1 MLGILGVSPKINVFL
16 TSVGCRMMFKSIR
29 IRRKIYELTYTDR
42 HIPLE
47 VKKQRLTLILTIAGS
62 VPGQA

>member
-1 MLGILGVSPKINVFL
+1 
-16 TSVGCRMMFKSIR
+16 MMFKSIR
-29 IRRKIYELTYTDR
+29 IRRKMYELTHTNR